1 MAVSY
6 YTCAYDYVV
15 IPTNEGFMMEYDR
28 IAESTL
34 FRGISPEEAAS
45 MLHCFQ
51 AVERVFP
58 KGVLICRQGDPVTF
72 AGLLLSGE
80 VLILQNDL
88 WGNASIFSHIGPG
101 ELFSEAYAAKPG
113 TLSLVNAVAAQES
126 RVLLLSIPRILSAC
140 PKACAAHAVLIRN
153 LLACIA
159 EKNLRLAEKITHTAP
174 KTIRGRVLSYLS
186 AEAIRQGKRSFCI
199 PFSREQLA
207 DYLCVERSALS
218 AELGKMRRDGLIEFR
233 KNAFSLKTQE

>member
-1 MAVSY
+1 
-6 YTCAYDYVV
+6 
-15 IPTNEGFMMEYDR
+15 MMEYDR

-51 AVERVFP
+51 AVERTFR
-58 KGVLICRQGDPVTF
+58 KGALICLQGEPIT
-72 AGLLLSGE
+72 
-80 VLILQNDL
+80 
-88 WGNASIFSHIGPG
+88 SHIGPG